1 MRLEVPFLLPVRL
14 PRLGVALRLLLLRAR
29 LPPRQLR
36 TLPLGASELLGL
48 GKGISEDKE
57 TNYNNEE
64 RKLLEVNQNIKN
76 LIQELEQKDNAK
88 TQ

>member
-1 MRLEVPFLLPVRL
+1 
-14 PRLGVALRLLLLRAR
+14 
-29 LPPRQLR
+29 
-36 TLPLGASELLGL
+36 LPLGASELLGL